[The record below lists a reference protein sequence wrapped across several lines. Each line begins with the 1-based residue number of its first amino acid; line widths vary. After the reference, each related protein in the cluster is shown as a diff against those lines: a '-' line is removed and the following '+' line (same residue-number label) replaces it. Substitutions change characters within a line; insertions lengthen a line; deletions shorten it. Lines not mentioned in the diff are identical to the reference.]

1 MAVYNYS
8 SDTSPTYGS
17 LEDMIGKWGLSV
29 SSPGENTFVFSGKT
43 MPDDYDSIAV
53 AIANRNGQQ
62 YYVEVLG

>member
-43 MPDDYDSIAV
+43 ASDMHARLQV
-53 AIANRNGQQ
+53 A
-62 YYVEVLG
+62 EDT